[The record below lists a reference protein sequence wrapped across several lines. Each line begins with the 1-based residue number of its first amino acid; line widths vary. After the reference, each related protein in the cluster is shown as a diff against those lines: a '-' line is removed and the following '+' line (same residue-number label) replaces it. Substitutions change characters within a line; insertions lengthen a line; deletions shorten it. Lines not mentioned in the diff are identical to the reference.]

1 MRVLSNSGRFRVA
14 SQQFKLFVLFAIAF
28 CAAAQYFRIVASPDP
43 SSFFV
48 DIKRV
53 YERRYSTIRIEEAG
67 EFIARSGNSKDES
80 KASSNPSICVGIA
93 TVQRDD
99 AKYFNLLVGSPL
111 EGLSD
116 AERRDILLLPLI
128 ANIDPGAHYAFNESW
143 LFDLTDEVLTYE
155 NVLKKDKARM
165 RSQETPKGHEK
176 KALFDYSYM
185 LRKCLDSGTPY
196 ILMLED
202 DTIAADGWYRRTKT
216 AVAEMKSCPEY
227 PSSIY
232 LRLFYNTR
240 LQAWNSEFWPH

>member
-99 AKYFNLLVGSPL
+99 AKYFNLLVSSPSKVYL
-111 EGLSD
+111 MLS
-116 AERRDILLLPLI
+116 
-128 ANIDPGAHYAFNESW
+128 G
-143 LFDLTDEVLTYE
+143 
-155 NVLKKDKARM
+155 
-165 RSQETPKGHEK
+165 ETS
-176 KALFDYSYM
+176 YSY
-185 LRKCLDSGTPY
+185 LSSPTS
-196 ILMLED
+196 ILVHTMHSTSHGYL
-202 DTIAADGWYRRTKT
+202 ISPTK
-216 AVAEMKSCPEY
+216 S
-227 PSSIY
+227 
-232 LRLFYNTR
+232 
-240 LQAWNSEFWPH
+240 